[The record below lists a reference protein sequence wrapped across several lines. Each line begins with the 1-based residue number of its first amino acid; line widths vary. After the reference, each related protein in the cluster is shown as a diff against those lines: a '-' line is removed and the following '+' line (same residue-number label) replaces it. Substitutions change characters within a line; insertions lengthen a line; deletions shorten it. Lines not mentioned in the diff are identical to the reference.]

1 MIEVD
6 ILYQPCYNSCHM
18 YKLLNVKGYKFNLK
32 LAFSKTNLQS
42 HMYWIF
48 KVLKLDIWDFIMNLE
63 NLLNLYK

>member
-1 MIEVD
+1 
-6 ILYQPCYNSCHM
+6 M
-18 YKLLNVKGYKFNLK
+18 YKLPNVKGYKFNLK